1 MPLGQTHRRAATAG
15 VNPVGRNDN
24 NCRLFQTLKNN
35 VLRIFDHRSGLK
47 WLPSS
52 TVDTAAPPRGRLA
65 ILIPR
70 SVPFNPAT

>member
-1 MPLGQTHRRAATAG
+1 
-15 VNPVGRNDN
+15 
-24 NCRLFQTLKNN
+24 